1 VHGLICAAI
10 KFQVRVF
17 GCDKLGK
24 SILVWLR
31 GLIVKTTTMTVAA
44 IGLLY
49 SMSAA
54 AEHQYIDFS
63 KAGHMII
70 AGPFNAVI
78 PIPRNARVGEPEH
91 TTEKFLSETLKVSKA
106 GYFADDQFV
115 MVQVETTN
123 APAGTLTNENLPT
136 YKIGDRDFRARTL
149 CIDISQEE
157 MDADDAPL
165 LEYAEAY
172 DVRIVPAVRAVQL
185 SVTTD
190 DGTGEGNI
198 IYMRNVPGG
207 CDAMTLE
214 FEAEFDAAFGKFV
227 ESIQDRN

>member
-1 VHGLICAAI
+1 MIAAAI
-10 KFQVRVF
+10 
-17 GCDKLGK
+17 
-24 SILVWLR
+24 
-31 GLIVKTTTMTVAA
+31 A
-44 IGLLY
+44 LLS

-63 KAGHMII
+63 KAGHMVI
-70 AGPFNAVI
+70 AGPFNDVI
-78 PIPRNARVGEPEH
+78 PIPKDARVGEPEH

-123 APAGTLTNENLPT
+123 APAGTLTNENLSI

-149 CIDISQEE
+149 CINISQEE
-157 MDADDAPL
+157 LDADDDPL
-165 LEYAEAY
+165 LEYVEAY
-172 DVRIVPAVRAVQL
+172 NVQIVPAVRAVQL

-207 CDAMTLE
+207 CDAMTPE
-214 FEAEFDAAFGKFV
+214 FEAEFDAAFGRFI

>member
-1 VHGLICAAI
+1 VT
-10 KFQVRVF
+10 
-17 GCDKLGK
+17 
-24 SILVWLR
+24 WLR
-31 GLIVKTTTMTVAA
+31 GLIVKKTTTTVAA
-44 IGLLY
+44 IALLS
-49 SMSAA
+49 SMSAE

-78 PIPRNARVGEPEH
+78 PIPQDVRIGEPEH

-115 MVQVETTN
+115 VVQVETTN
-123 APAGTLTNENLPT
+123 APAGTLTNENLPI

-149 CIDISQEE
+149 CLDISQEE
-157 MDADDAPL
+157 LDADDSPL

-172 DVRIVPAVRAVQL
+172 NVQLVPAVRAVQL

-198 IYMRNVPGG
+198 IYVRNVPGG
-207 CDAMTLE
+207 CDAMTTE
-214 FEAEFDAAFGKFV
+214 FEAEFDAAFGRFI